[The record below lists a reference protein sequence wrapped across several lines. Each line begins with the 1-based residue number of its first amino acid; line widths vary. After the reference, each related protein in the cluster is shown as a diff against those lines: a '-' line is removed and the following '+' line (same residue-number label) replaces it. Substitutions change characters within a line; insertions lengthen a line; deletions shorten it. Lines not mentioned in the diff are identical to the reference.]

1 MISFCFP
8 FQFIH
13 KLKTYFR
20 HSFTNS
26 FFFLFQLFH
35 SIFSKFTSTM
45 ARPIES
51 VMDINDSKDLWKI
64 VVRCRHLWTV
74 RSSSNKEHLEL
85 ILVDSKLDMIQAI
98 VPSHLVS
105 KYVGDLAVGA
115 SYIMQ
120 NFKVSNN
127 DFSFKSTTHGYK
139 LVFCGLTYVKKTEL
153 PEIPIDYFNIL
164 GLASIADG
172 KFQPNVLVDI
182 VGGVTEILQTQIN
195 SDNNKSKFVFM
206 ITDMSV
212 HYGAAQ
218 GGFPLN
224 VSNAWSG
231 TKLIINDISNV
242 EIKKLKD
249 SLNAELPKLSSS
261 SLQVETTQ
269 TSQYSD
275 FDKFIWK
282 AEVISLAE
290 IAMLKQETTCFTIA
304 KLEKFEVGNS
314 GWYYD
319 GCAECTK
326 SVTVKDGK
334 LKCYANHISSEPVP
348 RYKLEVLGVDG
359 KFKSRFVFWDSDC
372 FKLIGKS
379 ALQMKNELVE
389 AGEDN
394 PLEFPFGLDAML
406 KKELAIRAVF
416 QPKFNRLSVIS
427 FKDDEDSRKKV
438 KDTFKSHEDVSK
450 IPISLSSSQDDMK
463 SLSEPL
469 SVSADFDPNA
479 ANSVMTPC
487 KRINSEASED
497 VESVQ
502 LSSTKTMKPVKKEDG
517 R

>member
-1 MISFCFP
+1 
-8 FQFIH
+8 
-13 KLKTYFR
+13 
-20 HSFTNS
+20 
-26 FFFLFQLFH
+26 
-35 SIFSKFTSTM
+35 M

-139 LVFCGLTYVKKTEL
+139 LVFCGSTYVKKTEL

-172 KFQPNVLVDI
+172 KFQPNVLVDV

-206 ITDMSV
+206 ITDMSKIAV
-212 HYGAAQ
+212 QCTLWGNFALQFYEYYKNHGEDVNIVVLLQNARIKAAQ

-249 SLNAELPKLSSS
+249 SL
-261 SLQVETTQ
+261 QVETTQ

-282 AEVISLAE
+282 VEVISLAE
-290 IAMLKQETTCFTIA
+290 IAMLKQETTCVTIA

-319 GCAECTK
+319 GYAECTK
-326 SVTVKDGK
+326 SVAVKDGK

-450 IPISLSSSQDDMK
+450 IPISLSFSQDDMK

-479 ANSVMTPC
+479 ANSVMTPY
-487 KRINSEASED
+487 KRINPEASED

>member
-1 MISFCFP
+1 
-8 FQFIH
+8 
-13 KLKTYFR
+13 
-20 HSFTNS
+20 
-26 FFFLFQLFH
+26 
-35 SIFSKFTSTM
+35 M

-139 LVFCGLTYVKKTEL
+139 LVFCGSTYVKKTEL

-172 KFQPNVLVDI
+172 KFQPNVLVDV

-206 ITDMSV
+206 ITDMSKIAV
-212 HYGAAQ
+212 QCTLWGNFALQFYEYYKNHGEDVNIVVLLQNARIKAAQ

-249 SLNAELPKLSSS
+249 RYFTNILAY
-261 SLQVETTQ
+261 Q
-269 TSQYSD
+269 
-275 FDKFIWK
+275 
-282 AEVISLAE
+282 ISLM
-290 IAMLKQETTCFTIA
+290 IFSYNVVHGDRILLYI
-304 KLEKFEVGNS
+304 
-314 GWYYD
+314 
-319 GCAECTK
+319 
-326 SVTVKDGK
+326 
-334 LKCYANHISSEPVP
+334 
-348 RYKLEVLGVDG
+348 
-359 KFKSRFVFWDSDC
+359 DS
-372 FKLIGKS
+372 FI
-379 ALQMKNELVE
+379 
-389 AGEDN
+389 
-394 PLEFPFGLDAML
+394 
-406 KKELAIRAVF
+406 
-416 QPKFNRLSVIS
+416 
-427 FKDDEDSRKKV
+427 
-438 KDTFKSHEDVSK
+438 
-450 IPISLSSSQDDMK
+450 
-463 SLSEPL
+463 
-469 SVSADFDPNA
+469 
-479 ANSVMTPC
+479 
-487 KRINSEASED
+487 
-497 VESVQ
+497 
-502 LSSTKTMKPVKKEDG
+502 
-517 R
+517 

>member
-35 SIFSKFTSTM
+35 SIFSDFTSTM

-127 DFSFKSTTHGYK
+127 DFSFKSTTRGYK
-139 LVFCGLTYVKKTEL
+139 LVFCGSTYVKKTEL

-172 KFQPNVLVDI
+172 KFQPNVLVDV

-195 SDNNKSKFVFM
+195 SDNNKNKFVFM

-212 HYGAAQ
+212 HYGVILHCN
-218 GGFPLN
+218 FMN
-224 VSNAWSG
+224 TTRTMW
-231 TKLIINDISNV
+231 KI
-242 EIKKLKD
+242 
-249 SLNAELPKLSSS
+249 LNAELPKLSSS
-261 SLQVETTQ
+261 
-269 TSQYSD
+269 
-275 FDKFIWK
+275 K
-282 AEVISLAE
+282 
-290 IAMLKQETTCFTIA
+290 TTCVTIA

-326 SVTVKDGK
+326 SVAVKDGK
-334 LKCYANHISSEPVP
+334 RKCYANHISSEPVP

-359 KFKSRFVFWDSDC
+359 KFKSRFVFWDSDY

-406 KKELAIRAVF
+406 KKELAIRVVF

-469 SVSADFDPNA
+469 SVSVDFDPNA

-487 KRINSEASED
+487 KRINPEASED

-502 LSSTKTMKPVKKEDG
+502 LSSTKTMKPIKKEDG

>member
-1 MISFCFP
+1 
-8 FQFIH
+8 
-13 KLKTYFR
+13 
-20 HSFTNS
+20 
-26 FFFLFQLFH
+26 
-35 SIFSKFTSTM
+35 
-45 ARPIES
+45 
-51 VMDINDSKDLWKI
+51 
-64 VVRCRHLWTV
+64 
-74 RSSSNKEHLEL
+74 
-85 ILVDSKLDMIQAI
+85 
-98 VPSHLVS
+98 
-105 KYVGDLAVGA
+105 
-115 SYIMQ
+115 
-120 NFKVSNN
+120 
-127 DFSFKSTTHGYK
+127 
-139 LVFCGLTYVKKTEL
+139 
-153 PEIPIDYFNIL
+153 
-164 GLASIADG
+164 
-172 KFQPNVLVDI
+172 
-182 VGGVTEILQTQIN
+182 
-195 SDNNKSKFVFM
+195 
-206 ITDMSV
+206 
-212 HYGAAQ
+212 
-218 GGFPLN
+218 
-224 VSNAWSG
+224 
-231 TKLIINDISNV
+231 
-242 EIKKLKD
+242 
-249 SLNAELPKLSSS
+249 
-261 SLQVETTQ
+261 
-269 TSQYSD
+269 
-275 FDKFIWK
+275 
-282 AEVISLAE
+282 
-290 IAMLKQETTCFTIA
+290 MLKQETTCVTIA

-319 GCAECTK
+319 GYAECTK
-326 SVTVKDGK
+326 SVAVKDGK

-450 IPISLSSSQDDMK
+450 IPISLSFSQDDMK

-479 ANSVMTPC
+479 ANSVMTPY
-487 KRINSEASED
+487 KRINPEASED

>member
-1 MISFCFP
+1 
-8 FQFIH
+8 
-13 KLKTYFR
+13 
-20 HSFTNS
+20 
-26 FFFLFQLFH
+26 
-35 SIFSKFTSTM
+35 M
-45 ARPIES
+45 ARPIEF

-85 ILVDSKLDMIQAI
+85 ILLDSKLDMIQAI

-139 LVFCGLTYVKKTEL
+139 LVFCGSTYVKKTEL

-164 GLASIADG
+164 GLASIVDG
-172 KFQPNVLVDI
+172 KFQPNVLVDV

-206 ITDMSV
+206 ITDMSKIV
-212 HYGAAQ
+212 VQCTLWGNFALQFYEYYKNHGEDVNIVVLLQNARIKAAK

-290 IAMLKQETTCFTIA
+290 IAMLKQETTCVTIA

-326 SVTVKDGK
+326 SVAIKDGK

-427 FKDDEDSRKKV
+427 FEDDEDSRKKV

-450 IPISLSSSQDDMK
+450 IPISLASSQDDMK

-469 SVSADFDPNA
+469 SVFADFDPNA

-487 KRINSEASED
+487 KRINPEASED

>member
-1 MISFCFP
+1 M
-8 FQFIH
+8 
-13 KLKTYFR
+13 
-20 HSFTNS
+20 
-26 FFFLFQLFH
+26 
-35 SIFSKFTSTM
+35 
-45 ARPIES
+45 
-51 VMDINDSKDLWKI
+51 
-64 VVRCRHLWTV
+64 
-74 RSSSNKEHLEL
+74 
-85 ILVDSKLDMIQAI
+85 
-98 VPSHLVS
+98 
-105 KYVGDLAVGA
+105 
-115 SYIMQ
+115 
-120 NFKVSNN
+120 
-127 DFSFKSTTHGYK
+127 
-139 LVFCGLTYVKKTEL
+139 
-153 PEIPIDYFNIL
+153 
-164 GLASIADG
+164 ASIADG
-172 KFQPNVLVDI
+172 KFQPNVLVDV

-206 ITDMSV
+206 ITDMSKIV
-212 HYGAAQ
+212 VQCTLWGNFALQFYEYYKNHGEDVNIVALLQNARIKVAQ

-224 VSNAWSG
+224 LSNAWSG

-282 AEVISLAE
+282 AEFISLAE
-290 IAMLKQETTCFTIA
+290 IAMLKQETTCVTIA

-326 SVTVKDGK
+326 SVVVKDGK

-359 KFKSRFVFWDSDC
+359 KFKSRFNFWDSDC
-372 FKLIGKS
+372 FKLIGKY

-487 KRINSEASED
+487 KRINPKASED

-502 LSSTKTMKPVKKEDG
+502 LSST
-517 R
+517 

>member
-1 MISFCFP
+1 
-8 FQFIH
+8 
-13 KLKTYFR
+13 
-20 HSFTNS
+20 
-26 FFFLFQLFH
+26 
-35 SIFSKFTSTM
+35 
-45 ARPIES
+45 
-51 VMDINDSKDLWKI
+51 
-64 VVRCRHLWTV
+64 
-74 RSSSNKEHLEL
+74 
-85 ILVDSKLDMIQAI
+85 
-98 VPSHLVS
+98 
-105 KYVGDLAVGA
+105 
-115 SYIMQ
+115 
-120 NFKVSNN
+120 
-127 DFSFKSTTHGYK
+127 
-139 LVFCGLTYVKKTEL
+139 
-153 PEIPIDYFNIL
+153 
-164 GLASIADG
+164 
-172 KFQPNVLVDI
+172 
-182 VGGVTEILQTQIN
+182 
-195 SDNNKSKFVFM
+195 
-206 ITDMSV
+206 
-212 HYGAAQ
+212 

-290 IAMLKQETTCFTIA
+290 IAMLKQETTCVTIA

-326 SVTVKDGK
+326 SVAVKDGK

-487 KRINSEASED
+487 KRINPEASED

>member
-35 SIFSKFTSTM
+35 SIFSEFTSTM

-64 VVRCRHLWTV
+64 DVRCRHLWTV

-139 LVFCGLTYVKKTEL
+139 LVFCGSTYVKKTEL

-206 ITDMSV
+206 ITDMSKIV
-212 HYGAAQ
+212 VQCTLWGNFALQFYEYYKNHGEDVNIVFLLQNARIKAAQ

-290 IAMLKQETTCFTIA
+290 IAMLKQETTCVTIA

-326 SVTVKDGK
+326 SVAVKDGK

-438 KDTFKSHEDVSK
+438 KDTFKSHEDVPK

-469 SVSADFDPNA
+469 SVSADFDP
-479 ANSVMTPC
+479 ML
-487 KRINSEASED
+487 RI
-497 VESVQ
+497 
-502 LSSTKTMKPVKKEDG
+502 L
-517 R
+517 

>member
-1 MISFCFP
+1 
-8 FQFIH
+8 
-13 KLKTYFR
+13 
-20 HSFTNS
+20 
-26 FFFLFQLFH
+26 
-35 SIFSKFTSTM
+35 M

-64 VVRCRHLWTV
+64 VVRCRHFWTV
-74 RSSSNKEHLEL
+74 RSSSSKEHLEL
-85 ILVDSKLDMIQAI
+85 ILVASKLDMIQAI

-139 LVFCGLTYVKKTEL
+139 LVFCGSTYVKKTEL

-164 GLASIADG
+164 GLSSIADG
-172 KFQPNVLVDI
+172 KFQPNVLNHGEDVNI
-182 VGGVTEILQTQIN
+182 VVLLQNARI
-195 SDNNKSKFVFM
+195 KV
-206 ITDMSV
+206 
-212 HYGAAQ
+212 AQ
-218 GGFPLN
+218 GFPLN

-290 IAMLKQETTCFTIA
+290 IAMLKQETTCVTIA

-326 SVTVKDGK
+326 SVVVKDGK

-406 KKELAIRAVF
+406 KKELAIRVVF

-438 KDTFKSHEDVSK
+438 KDTFKSHEVCINILLANVS
-450 IPISLSSSQDDMK
+450 ISLICI
-463 SLSEPL
+463 LIL
-469 SVSADFDPNA
+469 
-479 ANSVMTPC
+479 
-487 KRINSEASED
+487 I
-497 VESVQ
+497 
-502 LSSTKTMKPVKKEDG
+502 
-517 R
+517 

>member
-1 MISFCFP
+1 
-8 FQFIH
+8 
-13 KLKTYFR
+13 
-20 HSFTNS
+20 
-26 FFFLFQLFH
+26 
-35 SIFSKFTSTM
+35 M
-45 ARPIES
+45 ARPIEF
-51 VMDINDSKDLWKI
+51 VMDINDSKDLGKI
-64 VVRCRHLWTV
+64 AVRCRHLWTV
-74 RSSSNKEHLEL
+74 RSLSNKEHLEL

-115 SYIMQ
+115 SYIMH

-139 LVFCGLTYVKKTEL
+139 LVFCGSTYVKKTEL

-172 KFQPNVLVDI
+172 KFQPNVLVDSD
-182 VGGVTEILQTQIN
+182 N

-206 ITDMSV
+206 ITDMSKIV
-212 HYGAAQ
+212 VQCTLWGNFALQFYEYYKNHGEDVNIVVLLQNARIKVAQ

-290 IAMLKQETTCFTIA
+290 IAMLKQETTCVTIA

-326 SVTVKDGK
+326 SVAVKDGK

-348 RYKLEVLGVDG
+348 RYSFIVVL
-359 KFKSRFVFWDSDC
+359 
-372 FKLIGKS
+372 
-379 ALQMKNELVE
+379 
-389 AGEDN
+389 
-394 PLEFPFGLDAML
+394 
-406 KKELAIRAVF
+406 
-416 QPKFNRLSVIS
+416 
-427 FKDDEDSRKKV
+427 
-438 KDTFKSHEDVSK
+438 
-450 IPISLSSSQDDMK
+450 
-463 SLSEPL
+463 
-469 SVSADFDPNA
+469 
-479 ANSVMTPC
+479 
-487 KRINSEASED
+487 
-497 VESVQ
+497 
-502 LSSTKTMKPVKKEDG
+502 
-517 R
+517 